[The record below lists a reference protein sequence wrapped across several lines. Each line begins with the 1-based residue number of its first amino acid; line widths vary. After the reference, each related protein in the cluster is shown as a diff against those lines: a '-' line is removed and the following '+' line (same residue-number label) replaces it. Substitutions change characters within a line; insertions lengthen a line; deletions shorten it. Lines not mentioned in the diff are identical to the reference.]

1 MNHSDLNR
9 REFIKSVALAG
20 AAFPLLV
27 SCRGNALAQQTSQ
40 NATDLELIKKN
51 ARVGENW
58 TGAIDA
64 PGTVTW
70 KTSLAKD
77 TDEGER
83 MLISGTVF
91 AADGKTPAPGILIYL
106 YHTDVYG
113 IYGRAGEPRHGK
125 HRGWMLTGAD
135 GRYEF
140 SSIRPA
146 SYPDSTIPQHV
157 HMTLTGKIR
166 REDSVDSILF
176 ADDKFVNAETR
187 RELTGRGG
195 FDPIL
200 KMEKGSNGIW
210 RGVRDIMI

>member
-1 MNHSDLNR
+1 MSNSDLNR
-9 REFIKSVALAG
+9 RDFIKSAALIG
-20 AAFPLLV
+20 ATFPFLMG
-27 SCRGNALAQQTSQ
+27 CRGNALAQQTPQ
-40 NATDLELIKKN
+40 NAADLELIKKN
-51 ARVGENW
+51 ARTGENW

-64 PGTVTW
+64 PETVSW
-70 KTSLAKD
+70 KASLAKD
-77 TDEGER
+77 SDEGER
-83 MLISGTVF
+83 MVISGTVF
-91 AADGKTPAPGILIYL
+91 QADGKTPAPAVLIYL
-106 YHTDVYG
+106 YHTNVRGVYG
-113 IYGRAGEPRHGK
+113 RGNEPLHGK

-176 ADDKFVNAETR
+176 ADDKFVTAETR

-200 KMEKGSNGIW
+200 KMEKGANGIW
-210 RGVRDIMI
+210 LGSRDIMI